1 MLGDVSEQSNESHGP
16 LLSVRS
22 EVERIVD
29 PDSAV
34 LNGQISIARETKEEA
49 LRAAAIALASLK
61 EALQDLGGTVD
72 TASTHVLP
80 LTWSTQRIITMPEYD
95 NSLRSNTG
103 RTVANVT
110 VHLSLRDFSLLE
122 QLEEMVATQEHFRLM
137 HASWSVDADNPS
149 WNTLRNEAIQEALRK
164 GMDYA
169 AALGSNV
176 VSVEHVADLGLLG
189 GDEPEHRA
197 RGGSVAA
204 MGGGGVL
211 GSCRAWTR
219 YLRGSLP
226 ASKLAFGSLPYRYR
240 RGLRRNAR
248 RRQWHRVLDL
258 TFRWSRPSTKAMTR
272 DSALCSWCA
281 HCITAPLVQASVSK
295 TVLNRLRACRLCCST
310 SLTL

>member
-204 MGGGGVL
+204 MGGGGGAGFVPSL
-211 GSCRAWTR
+211 DPIPQRIIAGIEARFRIAPVP
-219 YLRGSLP
+219 LP
-226 ASKLAFGSLPYRYR
+226 A
-240 RGLRRNAR
+240 
-248 RRQWHRVLDL
+248 
-258 TFRWSRPSTKAMTR
+258 RPSA
-272 DSALCSWCA
+272 
-281 HCITAPLVQASVSK
+281 
-295 TVLNRLRACRLCCST
+295 
-310 SLTL
+310 